1 MALRL
6 GYAFDVPPPRP
17 YQPMFRTG
25 ILNPA
30 VLDLLARVRHTNTVV
45 IADRGFPFWPE
56 IETVDL
62 SVVDDLPTVAQI
74 VAALRPGFVI
84 GHVYAAEEV
93 QAANSPETLSRHL
106 AVLEGLPLTYLS
118 HSALKQRVPH
128 AIGLLRTGDTTQYGN
143 LILESA

>member
-1 MALRL
+1 ML
-6 GYAFDVPPPRP
+6 
-17 YQPMFRTG
+17 RTG

-30 VLDLLARVRHTNTVV
+30 VLDLLARVRHTNTFV

-62 SVVDDLPTVAQI
+62 SVVDDLPTVAQL
-74 VAALRPGFVI
+74 VAALRPNFVI

-93 QAANSPETLSRHL
+93 MAANPPEKLARHL
-106 AVLEGLPLTYLS
+106 AALEGLPLTYLS
-118 HSALKQRVPH
+118 HAELKQRVPH
-128 AIGLLRTGDTTQYGN
+128 AIGLIRTGDTTQYGN